1 MKQKKSKLLIVLL
14 SICIFCMNINVYATE
29 TEIELDSDETVE
41 FVEGEVLENFDQ
53 YVDGLYNTSEN
64 VRVSIT
70 GVIRLAQS
78 GTKLHGS
85 YTTSYTYA
93 VDKIGV
99 KNVKLQYKSSLGIW
113 YNLITLDNRY
123 LTDASFYA
131 GSFTTTGTFGRTYRL
146 KCTHYITN
154 NGTTQTR
161 DNVTGE
167 LTF

>member
-1 MKQKKSKLLIVLL
+1 MCVFV
-14 SICIFCMNINVYATE
+14 FCMNINVYAAE
-29 TEIELDSDETVE
+29 EEIELDCNEQVE
-41 FVEGEVLENFDQ
+41 YVEGGSIDEVDS
-53 YVDGLYNTSEN
+53 YVDGIYNTS
-64 VRVSIT
+64 VQART
-70 GVIRLAQS
+70 GISAVIRLAKS
-78 GTKLHGS
+78 GTTLYGS

-99 KNVKLQYKSSLGIW
+99 KNVKLQYKSSLGVW

-123 LTDASFYA
+123 VEDASFYA

-154 NGTTQTR
+154 DSTTQTR
-161 DNVTGE
+161 SNETEE

>member
-1 MKQKKSKLLIVLL
+1 MKNKWNKFNILLIVLVL
-14 SICIFCMNINVYATE
+14 SMNINVYAANE
-29 TEIELDSDETVE
+29 EIELDSDEQIE
-41 FVEGEVLENFDQ
+41 YEEDISIENWDE
-53 YVDGLYNTSEN
+53 YVDGIYNTN
-64 VRVSIT
+64 ANARVSIT
-70 GVIRLAQS
+70 GVVRLGRS
-78 GTKLHGS
+78 GSKLGGS
-85 YTTSYTYA
+85 YSTSYDCT

-123 LTDASFYA
+123 VEDASFYA

-161 DNVTGE
+161 NNVTEE

>member
-1 MKQKKSKLLIVLL
+1 M
-14 SICIFCMNINVYATE
+14 YAE
-29 TEIELDSDETVE
+29 AKDIELDSNEQIEYVENEEIGEIDE
-41 FVEGEVLENFDQ
+41 
-53 YVDGLYNTSEN
+53 YVDGIYNTSEYA
-64 VRVSIT
+64 RADIS
-70 GVIRLAQS
+70 GVIRLAKS

-113 YNLITLDNRY
+113 YNLVTLDDRY
-123 LTDASFYA
+123 VTNDSLYG

-154 NGTTQTR
+154 GSTTQTR
-161 DNVTGE
+161 NNVTEE